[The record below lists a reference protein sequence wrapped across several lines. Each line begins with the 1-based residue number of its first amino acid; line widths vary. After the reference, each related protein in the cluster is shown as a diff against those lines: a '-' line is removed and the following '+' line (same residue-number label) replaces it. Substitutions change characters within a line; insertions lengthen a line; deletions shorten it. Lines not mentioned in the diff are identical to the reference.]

1 MATSSQ
7 QRYRVQE
14 ISLSEIALLVV
25 ISRAL
30 IRVRKLIKLVSLL
43 L

>member
-7 QRYRVQE
+7 QRYMVQE

-30 IRVRKLIKLVSLL
+30 IRVRKLIKFVSLL
-43 L
+43 S